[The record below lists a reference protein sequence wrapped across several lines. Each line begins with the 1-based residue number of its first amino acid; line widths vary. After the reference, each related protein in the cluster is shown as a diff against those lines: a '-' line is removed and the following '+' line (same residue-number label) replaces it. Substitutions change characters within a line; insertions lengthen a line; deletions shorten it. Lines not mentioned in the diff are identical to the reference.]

1 MLSGWLK
8 KNKVKNNRKNIATLL
23 FLVFC
28 VPFLALGQTQDTLR
42 YIFMGH
48 IYKFYTAGDKID
60 PRVEQL
66 DMTGYE
72 GKWLGGDVCS
82 EALLLYSTIQYI
94 DSIFDLTSPTT
105 YWSLGNHDARN
116 GNYEWL
122 KEFTGRDTYFTH
134 YHKGITAIVMNT
146 NLVPTDCENIEK
158 QYRIIRDVCDTIE
171 SSSHLVLIMHHGI
184 WRGVP
189 DLPNPATYA
198 QSDFI
203 YWNANCDSSNSTFVN
218 AVYPMLVE
226 VKNRGIEVICIL
238 GDMGGQHFLMDSQDG
253 IHFMGVGLNE
263 TPQDEVLIFEYALPA
278 RTMTYQFHN
287 LDSLLITQQR
297 KIKTR

>member
-1 MLSGWLK
+1 MKRSNLITAFLLILFWVTYLPSGK
-8 KNKVKNNRKNIATLL
+8 A
-23 FLVFC
+23 
-28 VPFLALGQTQDTLR
+28 QDTLR
-42 YIFMGH
+42 YLFMGH
-48 IYKFYTAGDKID
+48 IYKFYTAGNKID

-66 DMTGYE
+66 DMSGFQ
-72 GKWLGGDVCS
+72 GIWLGGDVCS
-82 EALLLYSTIQYI
+82 EATLLHSTIQYI
-94 DSIFDLTSPTT
+94 DSIFDLGNPTT
-105 YWSLGNHDARN
+105 YWTLGNHDARN

-122 KEFTGRDTYFTH
+122 KEFTGRDTYYTH
-134 YHKGITAIVMNT
+134 YFQGITSIVMNT
-146 NLVPTDCENIEK
+146 NLVPTDCENVEK
-158 QYRIIRDVCDTIE
+158 QYRIIMDVCDTIA

-189 DLPNPATYA
+189 NLPNPATYA

-203 YWNANCDSSNSTFVN
+203 YWNANCDSPNSTFVN
-218 AVYPMLVE
+218 AIYPRLVE

-263 TPQDEVLIFEYALPA
+263 SPGDEVLIFEYALPG

-287 LDSLLITQQR
+287 LDSLLISQQG
-297 KIKTR
+297 KINRR

>member
-1 MLSGWLK
+1 MK
-8 KNKVKNNRKNIATLL
+8 KNSKITAILLSTL
-23 FLVFC
+23 FGIQGIVSGQ
-28 VPFLALGQTQDTLR
+28 VPDTLR
-42 YIFMGH
+42 YLFMGH
-48 IYKFYTAGDKID
+48 IYKFYTAGNKID

-66 DMTGYE
+66 DMSGFQ
-72 GKWLGGDVCS
+72 GIWLGGDVCS
-82 EALLLYSTIQYI
+82 EATLLYSTIQYI
-94 DSIFDLTSPTT
+94 DSLFDLGSPTT

-134 YHKGITAIVMNT
+134 YLQGITAIVMNT
-146 NLVPTDCENIEK
+146 NLVPTDCDNVEK
-158 QYRIIRDVCDTIE
+158 QYRIIMDVCDTIG

-189 DLPNPATYA
+189 NLPNPATYA
-198 QSDFI
+198 QSDFK
-203 YWNANCDSSNSTFVN
+203 YWNANCDSPGSSFVN
-218 AVYPMLVE
+218 AIYPRLVE

-263 TPQDEVLIFEYALPA
+263 SPGDEVLIFEYALPG

-287 LDSLLITQQR
+287 LDSLLLSQQR
-297 KIKTR
+297 KINRR